1 MLCFLDL
8 VRIQW
13 GEVLA
18 VAVVVVVVVVEAT
31 AEALL
36 ACLDLC

>member
-1 MLCFLDL
+1 MLCFLGL

-18 VAVVVVVVVVEAT
+18 EAVVVVVVEAA

-36 ACLDLC
+36 ACLD